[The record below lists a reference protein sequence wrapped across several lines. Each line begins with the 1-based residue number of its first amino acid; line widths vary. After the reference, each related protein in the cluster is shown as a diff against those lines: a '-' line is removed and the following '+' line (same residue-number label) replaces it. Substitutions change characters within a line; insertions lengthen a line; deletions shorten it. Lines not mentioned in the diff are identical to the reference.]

1 MLRKPGDSDPAKPKA
16 AKLKPAKGIE
26 APLTGDW
33 VCVAEGNAVRAI
45 PTAHADLTAAVA
57 AAMHTVASGI
67 ELGEIKGRDFIPAQ
81 PLAMATDL
89 RRDVYAEVEVDRDTA
104 LQYLR
109 REAICL
115 DSPAP
120 RGIVLLTYR
129 NRASGLREKSG

>member
-1 MLRKPGDSDPAKPKA
+1 
-16 AKLKPAKGIE
+16 
-26 APLTGDW
+26 
-33 VCVAEGNAVRAI
+33 
-45 PTAHADLTAAVA
+45 
-57 AAMHTVASGI
+57 
-67 ELGEIKGRDFIPAQ
+67 
-81 PLAMATDL
+81 MATDL

-129 NRASGLREKSG
+129 NRPLGFVKNLGNRANNLYPAQWRILSQIH